1 MISLPLGAEEAV
13 AEEVVAV
20 VIEVVEAVASEGAE
34 ASEEAEVVIEVAEV
48 VAVEVVSEEEVATE
62 AEEEALSHQSQEWL
76 SAKETLKCC
85 DLIAGEYHY
94 NFL

>member
-48 VAVEVVSEEEVATE
+48 VAVEATEEAVEVEVASVDVVDSLRVLLLPLSI
-62 AEEEALSHQSQEWL
+62 ALPSL
-76 SAKETLKCC
+76 TFAKT
-85 DLIAGEYHY
+85 I
-94 NFL
+94 

>member
-1 MISLPLGAEEAV
+1 MAEEL
-13 AEEVVAV
+13 VAV
-20 VIEVVEAVASEGAE
+20 VIEVVEAV

-48 VAVEVVSEEEVATE
+48 VAVEVVSEAEVATE
-62 AEEEALSHQSQEWL
+62 AEEEDLSHQSQEWL
-76 SAKETLKCC
+76 SAKETPKCC